1 MTALDER
8 LTTPAGSGAGGSAA
22 PAATSETPVIQHVEL
37 SRSWSRRTMDR
48 ITDVTGFTSSG
59 LIMIVVAVLAWATG
73 YYVGGR
79 PLYLIAYGAAGV
91 LVVSWFYGRR
101 TPDLTG
107 HRSEVQARVREGQSI
122 TVDVTL
128 TAGRRMSTLI
138 LEERLPPVLG
148 VSPRI
153 SIAELVEGD
162 SAGNTYQLTCSRRGV
177 YTIGPLV
184 VRWGDPFGLT
194 QRRRTVCDE
203 FQMFVHPR
211 VEPASD
217 RPHARLWEDP
227 PQRPPL
233 SRPWPSG
240 LDFYGMRAYS
250 PGDDVRNIV
259 WRAYARTGS
268 LLVREAE
275 QGVTDKLRLLIDQDV
290 SAHSR
295 GALSES
301 FETAMRVAA
310 SIGMH
315 HLRTGY
321 TVTTEGNKEQIAR
334 PLRGVARDAVV
345 LLDALAELQPVRSSL
360 LDLIARV
367 ELTISSDVEVIIVT
381 PRLTLDAILRLRL
394 LIDRGVSIRV
404 IALLWDDEALDHLG
418 QAAALGIKL
427 VEVGPTTNLTMALQ
441 HEIGGGRR

>member
-1 MTALDER
+1 
-8 LTTPAGSGAGGSAA
+8 
-22 PAATSETPVIQHVEL
+22 VQQVEL
-37 SRSWSRRTMDR
+37 TRSWGRRAMER
-48 ITDVTGFTSSG
+48 VTDLTGFTSSG
-59 LIMIVVAVLAWATG
+59 LILLGVALASWGLG

-79 PLYLIAYGAAGV
+79 PLYLIAYGGAAV
-91 LVVSWFYGRR
+91 LIASWFYGRR
-101 TPDLTG
+101 APDLTG

-122 TVDVTL
+122 TVDVSL
-128 TAGRRMSTLI
+128 TAGRRLSTLI
-138 LEERLPPVLG
+138 LEERLPAVLG

-153 SIAELVEGD
+153 SIPELVEGE

-177 YTIGPLV
+177 STIGPLV

-194 QRRRTVCDE
+194 QRRRTFCDVFE
-203 FQMFVHPR
+203 MFVHPR

-217 RPHARLWEDP
+217 RPTARLWEDP

-240 LDFYGMRAYS
+240 LDFYGMRAYA

-275 QGVTDKLRLLIDQDV
+275 QGVTDKLRLLVDQDV
-290 SAHSR
+290 SAHSN
-295 GALSES
+295 GSPSES

-315 HLRTGY
+315 HLRAGY

-334 PLRGVARDAVV
+334 PLRGVARGAVV
-345 LLDALAELQPVRSSL
+345 LLDELAALQPVRSSL

-367 ELTISSDVEVIIVT
+367 EVTISPDVEVIIVT
-381 PRLTLDAILRLRL
+381 PRLSLDAILRLRL
-394 LIDRGVSIRV
+394 LIDRGVSV
-404 IALLWDDEALDHLG
+404 KVVALLWDDEALDHLG

-427 VEVGPTTNLTMALQ
+427 VEIGPTTNLTMALQ
-441 HEIGGGRR
+441 HEVGGGWR

>member
-8 LTTPAGSGAGGSAA
+8 ISGPAPSEPGPDASATPAVQQVA
-22 PAATSETPVIQHVEL
+22 L
-37 SRSWSRRTMDR
+37 SQSWGRRVMDR
-48 ITDVTGFTSSG
+48 VTDVTGFTSAG
-59 LIMIVVAVLAWATG
+59 LILIVIALGAWAVG

-91 LVVSWFYGRR
+91 LIVSWFYGRR
-101 TPDLTG
+101 TPDLVG
-107 HRSEVQARVREGQSI
+107 RRSEVQARVREGQSI
-122 TVDVTL
+122 TVDVAL
-128 TAGRRMSTLI
+128 TAARRMSTLI
-138 LEERLPPVLG
+138 LEERLPAALG

-153 SIAELVEGD
+153 SIAELAEGD

-203 FQMFVHPR
+203 FEMFVHPR

-217 RPHARLWEDP
+217 RPTARLWEDP

-240 LDFYGMRAYS
+240 LDFYGMRAYA
-250 PGDDVRNIV
+250 PGDDVRNVV

-275 QGVTDKLRLLIDQDV
+275 QGVTDKLRLLVDQDV
-290 SAHSR
+290 TAHSP
-295 GALSES
+295 GSLSES
-301 FETAMRVAA
+301 FETSMRVVA

-315 HLRTGY
+315 HLRAGY

-334 PLRGVARDAVV
+334 PLRGVARGAVV
-345 LLDALAELQPVRSSL
+345 LLDALAALQPVRSSL

-367 ELTISSDVEVIIVT
+367 EMTISPDVEVIIVT

-394 LIDRGVSIRV
+394 LIDRGVSV
-404 IALLWDDEALDHLG
+404 KVVALLWDDEALDHLG

-427 VEVGPTTNLTMALQ
+427 VEIGPTTNLTMALQ
-441 HEIGGGRR
+441 HEVGGGWR

>member
-8 LTTPAGSGAGGSAA
+8 VTAPAETAAGGAGA
-22 PAATSETPVIQHVEL
+22 PAIQQVAQ
-37 SRSWSRRTMDR
+37 SRSWSRRAMDR

-59 LIMIVVAVLAWATG
+59 LILIAVALLSWAVG

-79 PLYLIAYGAAGV
+79 PLFLMAYGAAGV
-91 LVVSWFYGRR
+91 LIVSWCYGRR

-107 HRSEVQARVREGQSI
+107 QRSEVQARVREGQSI
-122 TVDVTL
+122 TVDVSL

-194 QRRRTVCDE
+194 QRKRTVCDE
-203 FQMFVHPR
+203 FEMYVHPR

-217 RPHARLWEDP
+217 RPTARLWEDP

-275 QGVTDKLRLLIDQDV
+275 QGVTDKLRLLVDQDV

-295 GALSES
+295 GAVSES

-315 HLRTGY
+315 HLRAGY

-334 PLRGVARDAVV
+334 PLRGVTRDAVV
-345 LLDALAELQPVRSSL
+345 LLDALAALNPVRGSL

-367 ELTISSDVEVIIVT
+367 EMTISPDVEVIIVT

-394 LIDRGVSIRV
+394 LIDRGVSVKV

-418 QAAALGIKL
+418 QAAALGVKL
-427 VEVGPTTNLTMALQ
+427 VEVAPTTNLTMALR
-441 HEIGGGRR
+441 HEIGGGWR